1 MYDKLIFEKSVKGAN
16 KRKLFECSTS
26 IVPQKFARKKKLDL
40 PDVAEIDLVRHF
52 SELARKSHGV
62 SNGFYPLGSCT
73 MKYNPMI
80 NEEVASI
87 AEFQNIHPLQSVDD
101 MQGSLEVMH
110 NLKEALCEVTG
121 MDDMTLQPSAGAHG
135 ELTSLMM
142 IKQYHASRGET
153 NRNKVFVPDSAH
165 GTNPASAA
173 MVGYEVVEIP
183 STEGGFVDAEKLRE
197 LADDTT
203 AALMLTN
210 PNTLG
215 IFEKD
220 IVQIADIIHKAGGK
234 LYYDG
239 ANMNAIMGIVRPGDM
254 GFDVMHL
261 NLHKTFSTPHGGGGP
276 GSGPVGCTKELAPFL
291 PNPQVRKS
299 GNKYVFE
306 CSDKSIGKVKSF
318 YGNFLVNLR
327 AYTYIL
333 SLGGCGLKEASVTA
347 VLNANYMKAKLK
359 NHYVMQSDGYCMH
372 EFVMSAAK
380 IMEDTGVSALDISK
394 SMLDAKIHP
403 PTMYFPLIVKE
414 ALMIEPTETE
424 SMQTLDYACD
434 VMINSAKMAYEDA
447 DALHNA
453 PITTPVKRL
462 DEVSAARKPVVRY
475 IEESEK

>member
-1 MYDKLIFEKSVKGAN
+1 MYNELIFEKSQKGAN
-16 KRKLFECSTS
+16 KRRLFDCAESV
-26 IVPQKFARKKKLDL
+26 VPAKYARKQEIDL
-40 PDVAEIDLVRHF
+40 PDVAEIDLVRHYQ
-52 SELARKSHGV
+52 ELARKSHGV
-62 SNGFYPLGSCT
+62 ANGFYPLGSCT
-73 MKYNPMI
+73 MKYNPII
-80 NEEVASI
+80 NEEMASI
-87 AEFQNIHPLQSVDD
+87 HEFQDIHPLQSEQD
-101 MQGSLEVMH
+101 MQGSLEIMYK
-110 NLKEALCEVTG
+110 LKEALCEVTG

-142 IKQYHASRGET
+142 IKEFHESNGQGHRS
-153 NRNKVFVPDSAH
+153 KVFVPDSAH

-183 STEGGFVDAEKLRE
+183 STEGGYVDVQRLAE
-197 LADDTT
+197 LADENT

-239 ANMNAIMGIVRPGDM
+239 ANMNAIMGMVRPGDM

-276 GSGPVGCTKELAPFL
+276 GSGPVGCTKELSPYL
-291 PNPQVRKS
+291 PNPQVVKK
-299 GNKYVFE
+299 GDKYVFE

-318 YGNFLVNLR
+318 YGNFLINLR

-333 SLGGCGLKEASVTA
+333 SLGGEGLKEASQNA
-347 VLNANYMKAKLK
+347 VLNANYMKARLK
-359 NHYVMQSDGYCMH
+359 DFYKMQSDGYCLH
-372 EFVMSAAK
+372 EFVMSASK
-380 IMEDTGVSALDISK
+380 IHDDTGIRALDIAK

-414 ALMIEPTETE
+414 ALMVEPTETE
-424 SMQTLDYACD
+424 SKKTLDYACD
-434 VMINSAKMAYEDA
+434 VLIAAAKQAYEDPES
-447 DALHNA
+447 LHNS
-453 PITTPVKRL
+453 PKTTPVGRL
-462 DEVSAARKPVVRY
+462 DEVTAARKPIIKY
-475 IEESEK
+475 ENDI